1 MAMDT
6 TYLQNL
12 TDEDL
17 VASSGKGDERAF
29 QVLYRRYEKRVFQYL
44 MSVIGNTVLT
54 EETMV
59 DVMVAVWKGAE
70 KFRAASKV
78 STWIFGI
85 AHHKAVDAI
94 RRVSS
99 DQRRTLTL
107 EEISEAPDLAD
118 TPEDKTDQKTIAGLT
133 NRALQDLS
141 NEHREILH
149 LAFYEEL
156 SYQEIAT
163 LLDIPINTVKT
174 RVFYA
179 KQQLKRVLERQGM
192 NETLL

>member
-1 MAMDT
+1 MDT

-17 VASSGKGDERAF
+17 VAASGKKDEHAF
-29 QVLYRRYEKRVFQYL
+29 QALYHRYEKRVFQYL
-44 MSVIGNTVLT
+44 MSVIGNAVLT

-59 DVMVAVWKGAE
+59 EVMVAIWRGAE

-99 DQRRTLTL
+99 YQRNTVTL
-107 EEISEAPDLAD
+107 EDISETPDGAES
-118 TPEDKTDQKTIAGLT
+118 PEEKANQKTIAGLT
-133 NRALQDLS
+133 NQALGELS
-141 NEHREILH
+141 NDHREILH
-149 LAFYEEL
+149 FAFYEEL
-156 SYQEIAT
+156 SYQEIST

>member
-1 MAMDT
+1 MDT
-6 TYLQNL
+6 TDLQSL

-17 VASSGKGDERAF
+17 VAASGKKNEHAF
-29 QVLYRRYEKRVFQYL
+29 QALYHRYEKRVFHYL
-44 MSVIGNTVLT
+44 MSVIGNAVLT

-59 DVMVAVWKGAE
+59 EVMVAIWRGAE
-70 KFRAASKV
+70 KFRGTSKV

-94 RRVSS
+94 RRVSGY
-99 DQRRTLTL
+99 QRHTVTL
-107 EEISEAPDLAD
+107 EDISEAPDGAES
-118 TPEDKTDQKTIAGLT
+118 PEEQANQKTIAGLT
-133 NRALQDLS
+133 NQALGELS

-149 LAFYEEL
+149 FAFYEEL
-156 SYQEIAT
+156 SYQEIST